1 MANEYSLFNL
11 KIIFGKLLF
20 RIISSVIEPANGSVQ
35 RWQITFSLAT
45 ERFDHPLQPNSYT
58 AVSYDTFL

>member
-20 RIISSVIEPANGSVQ
+20 RIISSVIEPANYLLCGNFLD
-35 RWQITFSLAT
+35 I
-45 ERFDHPLQPNSYT
+45 HPIRDRRQKLSGYLPC
-58 AVSYDTFL
+58 VE

>member
-20 RIISSVIEPANGSVQ
+20 RIISSVIEPANGLKLSGGLKNKP
-35 RWQITFSLAT
+35 LA
-45 ERFDHPLQPNSYT
+45 R
-58 AVSYDTFL
+58 VSRPSAPMRS